1 MNSKKVWKVFQFT
14 QILKL
19 FLNNEIE
26 KSGSERSEHDV
37 SVTGIHGYVNAKVN
51 SRMALPV
58 DMCESVEEVKVWET
72 DENLSDFQEKVLP
85 FVKNDAKVLVIVVS
99 DLSHTFDLVMS
110 KIPPDQAILYHE
122 SNEREALKWITRES
136 DKKYLITDH
145 ITVTGFEFETVL
157 IVADAEFKDEISSLF
172 QRATGKLVICYYS
185 ENI

>member
-1 MNSKKVWKVFQFT
+1 MNSKKFWKVFQSI

-19 FLNNEIE
+19 FLHNEIE
-26 KSGSERSEHDV
+26 QSGSERSEHNV

-51 SRMALPV
+51 SRMALPT
-58 DMCESVEEVKVWET
+58 DLCESVEEVKVWET

-85 FVKNDAKVLVIVVS
+85 FVANDAKVLVIVVS
-99 DLSHTFDLVMS
+99 DLPHTFDLVMS
-110 KIPPDQAILYHE
+110 KISPGDVILYHE
-122 SNEREALKWITRES
+122 SNEDEALDWIIDES
-136 DKKYLITDH
+136 NKKYLITDH

-157 IVADAEFKDEISSLF
+157 IVADAEFKNEISSLY